1 MWPWYISIIPFTDH
15 KNISTSMKSASLP
28 LKVTLTFKTVG
39 IWIRNAVTVEASSTT
54 DELPMLIG
62 IDRKVKP

>member
-1 MWPWYISIIPFTDH
+1 
-15 KNISTSMKSASLP
+15 MKSASLP

>member
-1 MWPWYISIIPFTDH
+1 
-15 KNISTSMKSASLP
+15 MKSASLP

-54 DELPMLIG
+54 DELPMRIG